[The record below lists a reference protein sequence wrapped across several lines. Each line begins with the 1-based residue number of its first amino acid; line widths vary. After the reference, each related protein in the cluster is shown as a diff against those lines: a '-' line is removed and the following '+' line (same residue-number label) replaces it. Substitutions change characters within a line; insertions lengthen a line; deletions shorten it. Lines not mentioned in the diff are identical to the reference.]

1 MAICQAFTRKGK
13 GPKCVIGDA
22 TFHAESQ
29 RWLCHLHHPD
39 ALFRQQVTAR
49 HEERKAACG
58 NRLPNSASF
67 HITARSEVDA
77 EALPPD
83 GSTPGMNR
91 KLEWLTAGAG
101 LEPSFRLPRK
111 TDP

>member
-1 MAICQAFTRKGK
+1 MTDKQ
-13 GPKCVIGDA
+13 
-22 TFHAESQ
+22 E
-29 RWLCHLHHPD
+29 
-39 ALFRQQVTAR
+39 
-49 HEERKAACG
+49 
-58 NRLPNSASF
+58 NRSSRRPNSASF

-101 LEPSFRLPRK
+101 LEAGYRMPRAILEQS
-111 TDP
+111 

>member
-1 MAICQAFTRKGK
+1 MTDKQENR
-13 GPKCVIGDA
+13 
-22 TFHAESQ
+22 
-29 RWLCHLHHPD
+29 
-39 ALFRQQVTAR
+39 
-49 HEERKAACG
+49 ER
-58 NRLPNSASF
+58 RRPNSASF

-91 KLEWLTAGAG
+91 KLEWLTPWAG